1 MYENYPFWSAFL
13 RRSVSRV
20 ELSPRPAADCTSLG
34 WTPFHPTPPVIL
46 PNWFGH
52 ITALARQGI
61 KHIFYPCI
69 PKEKPEIKDADNH
82 YNCPMVISYPEVIN
96 ANLDVLKENGVMF
109 HRLFLP
115 YHTGRPL
122 AKSLYREF
130 KEFGVTL
137 NEIEVAIKLAADE
150 DRRFKAD
157 IRRKGEEVLR
167 YLNKTGKKGIV
178 LSGRPYHLDPEVNK
192 GIPNLLTSM
201 GFAVLTE
208 DSVSHL
214 GNVERPIRVLDQ
226 WMYHTRLYEAAD
238 FVSKTKTLSC
248 AA

>member
-1 MYENYPFWSAFL
+1 
-13 RRSVSRV
+13 
-20 ELSPRPAADCTSLG
+20 
-34 WTPFHPTPPVIL
+34 
-46 PNWFGH
+46 
-52 ITALARQGI
+52 
-61 KHIFYPCI
+61 
-69 PKEKPEIKDADNH
+69 
-82 YNCPMVISYPEVIN
+82 MVISYPEVIN

-208 DSVSHL
+208 DSISHL

-226 WMYHTRLYEAAD
+226 WMYHSRLYEAAD
-238 FVSKTKTLSC
+238 FVSKNKNLELVQLNSFGCGDSIAAEQAEEILAKNGRLFTLIKIDEVSNLGAVKIGC
-248 AA
+248 ARSKLR